1 VCLWQ
6 PQTIL
11 YNENF
16 QIYGTTDPCPLMEP
30 SRFQVQTSLT
40 FQTDFWWHSI
50 KWCDTK
56 FIAVVINS
64 LKLMWAQFWCSHGTI
79 SCIWNACVSKMHI
92 SATVCKIK
100 TKQEW
105 FVEEALI
112 QQQCGNEV
120 LGQQHQKVTDQSSWH
135 F

>member
-1 VCLWQ
+1 
-6 PQTIL
+6 
-11 YNENF
+11 
-16 QIYGTTDPCPLMEP
+16 
-30 SRFQVQTSLT
+30 
-40 FQTDFWWHSI
+40 
-50 KWCDTK
+50 
-56 FIAVVINS
+56 
-64 LKLMWAQFWCSHGTI
+64 
-79 SCIWNACVSKMHI
+79 MHI